1 LIFNVKNI
9 VRNLL
14 NFSYSHKKILDNVW
28 FYSFFSLKL
37 YLLAEFLP
45 KTNTGLMRQLKITK
59 QVTNRDTPSLD
70 KYLQE
75 IGRVDLIS
83 PEEEV
88 VLARRIKSGETEA
101 LRKLVK
107 ANLRFVVSVAKQ
119 YQNQG
124 MSLPDLINEGNL
136 GLMKAAQRFDET
148 RGFKFISYAVWWI
161 RQAILQA
168 LAEQARIVR
177 LPVNKIGSINR
188 INRAFARL
196 EQEYEREPSSQEIAE
211 TLEMIPEEVKEA
223 LKTNGRTVSMDAP
236 ISSEED
242 NNMYDV
248 LQSGDTPS
256 PDKNLINESLA
267 YEIERALSTLSP
279 RESKVLKLYFGL
291 GMKHPYTL
299 EEIGEELNLTRE
311 RVRQI
316 KEKAIKRIQF
326 TTRCRILKSYLG

>member
-1 LIFNVKNI
+1 
-9 VRNLL
+9 
-14 NFSYSHKKILDNVW
+14 
-28 FYSFFSLKL
+28 
-37 YLLAEFLP
+37 
-45 KTNTGLMRQLKITK
+45 MRQLKITK

-83 PEEEV
+83 PDEEV
-88 VLARRIKSGETEA
+88 VLARKIKGGDSEA
-101 LRKLVK
+101 LGILVR

-124 MSLPDLINEGNL
+124 MGLPDLINEGNL

-161 RQAILQA
+161 RQAILQS

-196 EQEYEREPSSQEIAE
+196 EQEFEREPSSQEIADM
-211 TLEMIPEEVKEA
+211 LEMIPEDVKES
-223 LKTNGRTVSMDAP
+223 LKTNGRTISMDAP
-236 ISSEED
+236 ISSEEE
-242 NNMYDV
+242 NTMYDV
-248 LQSGDTPS
+248 MQNPDTPS

-267 YEIERALSTLSP
+267 WEIERALSTLSI
-279 RESKVLKLYFGL
+279 REAKVLKLYFGL
-291 GMKHPYTL
+291 GMKHPFTL

-326 TTRCRILKSYLG
+326 TTRCKILKTYLG

>member
-1 LIFNVKNI
+1 
-9 VRNLL
+9 
-14 NFSYSHKKILDNVW
+14 
-28 FYSFFSLKL
+28 
-37 YLLAEFLP
+37 
-45 KTNTGLMRQLKITK
+45 MRQLKITK

-75 IGRVDLIS
+75 IGKVDLIS
-83 PEEEV
+83 PEDEV
-88 VLARRIKSGETEA
+88 VLARKIKSGDSDA
-101 LRKLVK
+101 LKKLVK

-196 EQEYEREPSSQEIAE
+196 EQEFEREPSSQEIAE
-211 TLEMIPEEVKEA
+211 VLEMFTEDVKES

-236 ISSEED
+236 LSSEED
-242 NNMYDV
+242 NTMYDV
-248 LQSGDTPS
+248 LQSSDTPS

-267 YEIERALSTLSP
+267 YEIERALSTLSS

-291 GMKHPYTL
+291 GMKHPFTL

-316 KEKAIKRIQF
+316 KEKALKRIQF
-326 TTRCRILKSYLG
+326 TTRCKILKTYLG

>member
-1 LIFNVKNI
+1 
-9 VRNLL
+9 
-14 NFSYSHKKILDNVW
+14 
-28 FYSFFSLKL
+28 
-37 YLLAEFLP
+37 
-45 KTNTGLMRQLKITK
+45 MRQLKIIK
-59 QVTNRDTPSLD
+59 QVTSREDASLD
-70 KYLQE
+70 KYMNE
-75 IGRVDLIS
+75 ISKIKLITV
-83 PEEEV
+83 EEEV
-88 VLARRIKSGETEA
+88 DLAIRIHKGDLNA
-101 LRKLVK
+101 RDRLIN
-107 ANLRFVVSVAKQ
+107 ANLRFVVSVSKQ
-119 YQNQG
+119 YQNRG
-124 MSLPDLINEGNL
+124 LSLSDLINEGNL

-196 EQEYEREPSSQEIAE
+196 EQEFEREPNSQEIADN
-211 TLEMIPEEVKEA
+211 LEMLPDDVKEA

-248 LQSGDTPS
+248 LQSPDTPS

-291 GMKHPYTL
+291 GMKHPYTP
-299 EEIGEELNLTRE
+299 
-311 RVRQI
+311 V
-316 KEKAIKRIQF
+316 
-326 TTRCRILKSYLG
+326 SYT

>member
-1 LIFNVKNI
+1 
-9 VRNLL
+9 
-14 NFSYSHKKILDNVW
+14 
-28 FYSFFSLKL
+28 
-37 YLLAEFLP
+37 
-45 KTNTGLMRQLKITK
+45 MRQLKITK

-75 IGRVDLIS
+75 IGKVELIS
-83 PEEEV
+83 PEDEV
-88 VLARRIKSGETEA
+88 VLARRIKSGDSEA
-101 LRKLVK
+101 LKALVN

-188 INRAFARL
+188 INKAFARL
-196 EQEYEREPSSQEIAE
+196 EQEFEREPSSQEIADM
-211 TLEMIPEEVKEA
+211 LEMIPEDVKES

-236 ISSEED
+236 LSSEED
-242 NNMYDV
+242 NTMYDV
-248 LQSGDTPS
+248 LQSDDTPS
-256 PDKNLINESLA
+256 PDKTLIYESLA
-267 YEIERALSTLSP
+267 FEIERALSTLSN
-279 RESKVLKLYFGL
+279 REAKVLKLYFGL
-291 GMKHPYTL
+291 GMKHPFTL
-299 EEIGEELNLTRE
+299 EEIGEELSLTRE

-326 TTRCRILKSYLG
+326 TTRCKILKTYLG

>member
-1 LIFNVKNI
+1 
-9 VRNLL
+9 
-14 NFSYSHKKILDNVW
+14 
-28 FYSFFSLKL
+28 
-37 YLLAEFLP
+37 
-45 KTNTGLMRQLKITK
+45 MRQLKITK

-75 IGRVDLIS
+75 IGRVELIS
-83 PEEEV
+83 PEDEV
-88 VLARRIKSGETEA
+88 FLARKIKAGDNEA
-101 LRKLVK
+101 LKKLVK

-124 MSLPDLINEGNL
+124 ITLPDLINEGNL

-168 LAEQARIVR
+168 LAEQSRIVR

-196 EQEYEREPSSQEIAE
+196 EQTFEREPSSQEIADM
-211 TLEMIPEEVKEA
+211 LEMIPEDVKEA

-242 NNMYDV
+242 NTMYDV
-248 LQSGDTPS
+248 IPSSDAPS

-267 YEIERALSTLSP
+267 YEIERALCTLSP
-279 RESKVLKLYFGL
+279 REAKVLKLYFGL

-299 EEIGEELNLTRE
+299 EEIGEELSLTRE

-326 TTRCRILKSYLG
+326 TTRCRILKTYLG

>member
-1 LIFNVKNI
+1 
-9 VRNLL
+9 
-14 NFSYSHKKILDNVW
+14 
-28 FYSFFSLKL
+28 
-37 YLLAEFLP
+37 
-45 KTNTGLMRQLKITK
+45 MRQLKITK

-88 VLARRIKSGETEA
+88 ILARKIKAGDSESLG
-101 LRKLVK
+101 KLVK

-124 MSLPDLINEGNL
+124 MGLPDLINEGNL

-161 RQAILQA
+161 RQAILQS

-196 EQEYEREPSSQEIAE
+196 EQEFEREPSSQEIADM
-211 TLEMIPEEVKEA
+211 LEMIPEDVKES
-223 LKTNGRTVSMDAP
+223 LKTNGRTISMDAP
-236 ISSEED
+236 ISSEEE
-242 NNMYDV
+242 NTMYDV
-248 LQSGDTPS
+248 MQNPDTPS
-256 PDKNLINESLA
+256 PDKNLIKESLA
-267 YEIERALSTLSP
+267 WEIERALTSLSL
-279 RESKVLKLYFGL
+279 REAKVLKLYFGL
-291 GMKHPYTL
+291 GMKHPFTL

-326 TTRCRILKSYLG
+326 TTRCKILKTYLG